1 MLKGINP
8 IIFPDLLKILHEMGH
23 GDEIIFSD
31 AHFPAYSVCDRV
43 LRADGC
49 EATDLLKAVMP
60 LWELD
65 QYDPENVMMMAP
77 VEGDQLP
84 DGLVEDYQNALPAGA
99 EITFVER
106 FAFYEKAK
114 KAFCVVVTGTTR
126 KYGNVIIKKGVI
138 QN

>member
-8 IIFPDLLKILHEMGH
+8 IIFPELLMILHEMGH
-23 GDEIIFSD
+23 GDELVLCD
-31 AHFPAYSVCDRV
+31 AHFPAYSVCNKV

-49 EATDLLKAVMP
+49 EVSDLLRAIIP

-65 QYDPENVMMMAP
+65 QYDPENVVMMAP
-77 VEGDQLP
+77 VKGDRLP
-84 DGLVEDYQNALPAGA
+84 DGLVSSYQISLPANT
-99 EITFVER
+99 EITFLER
-106 FAFYEKAK
+106 FAFYERAK
-114 KAFCVVVTGTTR
+114 TSYCALVTGTTR